1 MKDIKDS
8 YAEGYADCQ
17 HDIADMILTEYMGR
31 FQDVQVDIVLK
42 KIRDDI
48 LENRDSV

>member
-1 MKDIKDS
+1 MKDS
-8 YAEGYADCQ
+8 YASGYADCQ

-31 FQDVQVDIVLK
+31 FNDVQVDVVLK

-48 LENRDSV
+48 LEQREPVI